1 MTEDQE
7 REYASAYQLRQNGD
21 LHGAAS
27 VLRKLSG
34 ELPQSL
40 AVALVLGKT
49 YSDLGE
55 LDHALPWFLKAVDLK
70 PSTELAS
77 LALFHCL
84 WEMDRT
90 DDAFDEM
97 RRFLKDND
105 SDEYKQIWEGLN
117 KAKGDEYKQILEGLN
132 KGKRPKN

>member
-1 MTEDQE
+1 MRVIQNVGKRTTSHGGIRMTEDQE

-21 LHGAAS
+21 LYGAAS
-27 VLRKLSG
+27 VLRKLSD
-34 ELPQSL
+34 ELPQS
-40 AVALVLGKT
+40 ATVAIVLGDT
-49 YSDLGE
+49 YWDLGE

-70 PSTELAS
+70 PSMEIAS

-84 WEMDRT
+84 WKMGRT

-105 SDEYKQIWEGLN
+105 SDEYT
-117 KAKGDEYKQILEGLN
+117 QILDGIN
-132 KGKRPKN
+132 KD